1 MKPSFKNGKF
11 ATSIYEKCLCQKN
24 GISRH
29 RRSVLISTCA
39 HKASFR
45 RISKYS
51 PTRTITGSGSTA
63 CTIPPSRSSDAGR
76 LSMLPCWPSSRTVA
90 PCSRSSPHR
99 SLPLLQSRPRPHRRR
114 RPSPKVRACCS
125 MTLASQRNR
134 LQERR
139 RRPTAPAMNAATHCS
154 GLPHWPSIRTTTWPS
169 HTLRWS
175 PSLRPSW
182 TRTTTRTC

>member
-1 MKPSFKNGKF
+1 
-11 ATSIYEKCLCQKN
+11 
-24 GISRH
+24 
-29 RRSVLISTCA
+29 
-39 HKASFR
+39 
-45 RISKYS
+45 
-51 PTRTITGSGSTA
+51 
-63 CTIPPSRSSDAGR
+63 
-76 LSMLPCWPSSRTVA
+76 MLPCWPSSRTVA

-169 HTLRWS
+169 HTLVR
-175 PSLRPSW
+175 SLIAMLLSVCVFVRANGPLSIYSGGAPAFD
-182 TRTTTRTC
+182 RAGRGRQREPVDCLEPNRAAADSEIA